1 MQRTFSPVDLV
12 QLPRIDANGSVALAT
27 AIEAA
32 ATPFQNLPPAIIDC
46 LAQVGSDKQILLQA
60 LAKTPT
66 GLLTVKEIDRRV
78 DKVAGALH
86 DVTAAWATLAEFMPE
101 GEKGKILHERLF
113 ADGRRFLN
121 FKVHEEWAAI
131 ETKLATIDRENL
143 GGSVDA
149 IGAGPILVL
158 LKQFQAEYGA
168 IIGTTQPVEEA
179 PEIRDSKAALLDSIR
194 SYVIQ
199 VAASVKRGAPDTAT
213 RADLLLKPVREWES
227 TKAAKESTP
236 PATPV

>member
-27 AIEAA
+27 ALEAA
-32 ATPFQNLPPAIIDC
+32 ATPFQNLPSAILDC
-46 LAQVGSDKQILLQA
+46 LTQIGSDKQILLQA

-78 DKVAGALH
+78 DRVAGALH
-86 DVTAAWATLAEFMPE
+86 DVTAAWATLAEFMSE
-101 GEKGKILHERLF
+101 GEKAKVLHERLF

-121 FKVHEEWAAI
+121 LKVQEEWAAI
-131 ETKLATIDRENL
+131 ETKLATVERENL
-143 GGSVDA
+143 KGSIEA
-149 IGAGPILVL
+149 IGAIPIYSL
-158 LKQFQAEYGA
+158 LKQFQTEYGA
-168 IIGTTQPVEEA
+168 IIGTTQPLEEA
-179 PEIRDSKAALLDSIR
+179 PEIRDSKTALLDSIR

-213 RADLLLKPVREWES
+213 RADALLKPVREWES
-227 TKAAKESTP
+227 TKSAP
-236 PATPV
+236 PQAPT

>member
-1 MQRTFSPVDLV
+1 MFLV
-12 QLPRIDANGSVALAT
+12 CPTLCSVLGR
-27 AIEAA
+27 
-32 ATPFQNLPPAIIDC
+32 L
-46 LAQVGSDKQILLQA
+46 
-60 LAKTPT
+60 
-66 GLLTVKEIDRRV
+66 DRR
-78 DKVAGALH
+78 L
-86 DVTAAWATLAEFMPE
+86 
-101 GEKGKILHERLF
+101 EKI
-113 ADGRRFLN
+113 RRARFRSRPYR
-121 FKVHEEWAAI
+121 A
-131 ETKLATIDRENL
+131 
-143 GGSVDA
+143 A